1 MKWQYG
7 RLQLG
12 AFLPGSTSN
21 QAFRQTLEQALDAV
35 VCIDERNRI
44 TFYNAAAERLWG
56 YSRTEVLGRN
66 VKLLVPR
73 AIQDQHDAYV
83 DANRQSGQDRIVG
96 TSREVEIERK
106 DGSKVWGSL
115 SLSKIR
121 QGERITYTAFVKD
134 ITREREAREMIN
146 QTLEQALD
154 AVVCIDERNHITFYN
169 AAAERLWGYSRDEVL
184 GRNVKML
191 VPRMIQ
197 GQHDAFVNA
206 NRESGRDKIVGTSR
220 EVEIERKDGSK
231 VWGSL
236 SLSKIRQGERITYTA
251 FVKDITREREAR
263 EMINQTLEQALDA
276 VVAIDEHNAVT
287 FFNAAAERLWG
298 YSRGEVLGRNV
309 KMLVPQMI
317 QAQHDAFIN
326 ANRQSGRDKIVGTS
340 REVQIERKDGG
351 KVWGQL
357 SLSKVHLGEK
367 IVYTAFVKDITRERE
382 AREMINQTLEQALDA
397 VVTIDEHNAVTFFNA
412 AAERLWG
419 YSRDEVLGR
428 NVKMLVPQMIQSR
441 HDGYVEAN
449 RRSGQ
454 DKIVGTSR
462 EVQIERKDGGTVW
475 GQLSLSKIRTEGRI
489 AYTAFVKDVSQERE
503 SRDTTNAAMEAV
515 LASSSR
521 IGQIVA
527 AIDGIAAQTSLLSLN
542 AAIEAA
548 RAGEQGRGFAVVADE
563 VRTLAKRSADSAR
576 EINGLVEETKQ
587 RISELAAALERLSR

>member
-1 MKWQYG
+1 M
-7 RLQLG
+7 
-12 AFLPGSTSN
+12 
-21 QAFRQTLEQALDAV
+21 EQALDAV

-44 TFYNAAAERLWG
+44 TFYNGAAERLWG
-56 YSRTEVLGRN
+56 YSRDEVLGRN
-66 VKLLVPR
+66 VKMLVPR

-96 TSREVEIERK
+96 TCREVEIERK

-146 QTLEQALD
+146 QPLEQALD
-154 AVVCIDERNHITFYN
+154 AVVAIDEHNAVTFFN

-276 VVAIDEHNAVT
+276 VVTIDEHNAVT

-298 YSRGEVLGRNV
+298 YSRDEVLGRNV

-382 AREMINQTLEQALDA
+382 AWEMINQTLE
-397 VVTIDEHNAVTFFNA
+397 
-412 AAERLWG
+412 
-419 YSRDEVLGR
+419 
-428 NVKMLVPQMIQSR
+428 
-441 HDGYVEAN
+441 
-449 RRSGQ
+449 
-454 DKIVGTSR
+454 
-462 EVQIERKDGGTVW
+462 
-475 GQLSLSKIRTEGRI
+475 
-489 AYTAFVKDVSQERE
+489 
-503 SRDTTNAAMEAV
+503 
-515 LASSSR
+515 
-521 IGQIVA
+521 
-527 AIDGIAAQTSLLSLN
+527 
-542 AAIEAA
+542 
-548 RAGEQGRGFAVVADE
+548 
-563 VRTLAKRSADSAR
+563 
-576 EINGLVEETKQ
+576 
-587 RISELAAALERLSR
+587 